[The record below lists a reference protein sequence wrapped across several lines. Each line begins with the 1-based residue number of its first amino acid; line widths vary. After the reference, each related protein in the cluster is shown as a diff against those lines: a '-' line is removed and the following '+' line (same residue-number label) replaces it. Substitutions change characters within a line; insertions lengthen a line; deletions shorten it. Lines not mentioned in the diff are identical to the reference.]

1 MEARISGDTGRQSG
15 ALRWRR
21 KSHRTG
27 PRENA
32 DGTRCRRRAGRAG
45 AAALLLVPV
54 LAPAQHP
61 APLDDA
67 AVSRQIVTVRV
78 YKDDRL
84 AAQGAGVVVSG
95 EGDVLTSAA
104 VLDAGPRVAVV
115 AQGSGELGA
124 AERLKEKGSGLGV
137 LRVDG
142 LQRAGLPVSTAPLA
156 PGARIFAVTPGTT
169 PGQAVAFSAGAVG
182 EVAVESIRGGEE
194 ARFVQHNAMIAARGY
209 GSPSLDECGRIV
221 ALNVPDPGAFT
232 IFTVPRKIQPEG
244 LVFALAAGEIAPRLT
259 ELGIA
264 FTRVTE
270 ACASAEAR
278 AQSQAQE
285 AERAQ
290 EEARQAQE
298 ESARAQQ
305 RAEELQERARQAEAG
320 AAASEQEKREA
331 RAAAERARQRSE
343 AARAR
348 AEEAGRA
355 VETARQAAEARLRE
369 AKARQR
375 TERLRRLMLWG
386 GSACGVLVLAALLFW
401 ASSARRKRRAVRLAQ
416 ARAAEAKREA
426 AEARQRIAEMPRP
439 APFDCVLTGAAGGG
453 VPHALNLRRDVLGNP
468 AGVIVGRNP
477 TGSSHVV
484 ADPSVSREHAR
495 LYVAGSVL
503 HVEDLGSTNG
513 TSING
518 RTLVPGQG
526 ERAGA
531 GDELTIGSVTLRID
545 LKP

>member
-1 MEARISGDTGRQSG
+1 MVALGKPSLPEQMLELNLVSLAGRPTRRCISRVPVGTERGLALQRPVWSHRASSAPGLPALLDAGASPIIRNRRGRRNPCTEPDGSSPAATPLHAEARLDQDAGAMEARISGDTGRQSG

-290 EEARQAQE
+290 VPCIGDRTRNHRHQT
-298 ESARAQQ
+298 ARAV
-305 RAEELQERARQAEAG
+305 
-320 AAASEQEKREA
+320 S
-331 RAAAERARQRSE
+331 
-343 AARAR
+343 
-348 AEEAGRA
+348 
-355 VETARQAAEARLRE
+355 TLRE
-369 AKARQR
+369 YVRNAMTSRIGLDR
-375 TERLRRLMLWG
+375 G
-386 GSACGVLVLAALLFW
+386 LL
-401 ASSARRKRRAVRLAQ
+401 
-416 ARAAEAKREA
+416 
-426 AEARQRIAEMPRP
+426 
-439 APFDCVLTGAAGGG
+439 
-453 VPHALNLRRDVLGNP
+453 
-468 AGVIVGRNP
+468 
-477 TGSSHVV
+477 
-484 ADPSVSREHAR
+484 
-495 LYVAGSVL
+495 
-503 HVEDLGSTNG
+503 
-513 TSING
+513 
-518 RTLVPGQG
+518 G
-526 ERAGA
+526 ERNRHSPTMGA
-531 GDELTIGSVTLRID
+531 ITL
-545 LKP
+545 KYH